1 MIIIWRGLGFLVVV
15 SVFGLSLLANYLA
28 NQFTGSKQYWQE
40 HGWPF
45 AVSLLAA
52 GAVCWLLGSARDG
65 SLESAANQN
74 VPARDTFFF
83 IRLRWWGP
91 ILIALAIAY
100 IASGQTPG
108 QPHSLR

>member
-1 MIIIWRGLGFLVVV
+1 MIVWRGLGILVVV
-15 SVFGLSLLANYLA
+15 VVVGLALLAQTIA
-28 NQFTGSKQYWQE
+28 EHFSGSQQYWHE

-45 AVSLLAA
+45 AASLLAS

-65 SLESAANQN
+65 SASADSDQKM
-74 VPARDTFFF
+74 PTRDSLFF

-100 IASGQTPG
+100 LASGKTPG
-108 QPHSLR
+108 QHPLQ